1 MKSRFIKEEIRYT
14 GEQLHSLYAY
24 DTFGVTG
31 DSIVAFIG
39 AYDVSLRE
47 IVDLE
52 DLKSSKRLV
61 SPKMLHFIAEHFD
74 VDLEK
79 AILRQYLLIMIIK
92 EILNE
97 KMANLKITR
106 IGTDLFDN
114 DAKVAISTA
123 TASPVSS
130 LIHVGVNIVSQID
143 SPIRTKG
150 LADYKIDPV
159 AFAAE
164 VMDRYTKEIER
175 VSQARC
181 RIRWVE

>member
-1 MKSRFIKEEIRYT
+1 MRARFIKEEINYT

-24 DTFGVTG
+24 DTFGVAG
-31 DSIVAFIG
+31 DSIIAFIG
-39 AYDVSLRE
+39 AYDVSLKE

-52 DLKSSKRLV
+52 DLKTSKRFV

-92 EILNE
+92 ELFNE

-106 IGTDLFDN
+106 VGTDLQEN
-114 DAKVAISTA
+114 DAKIVVSTA

-130 LIHVGVNIVSQID
+130 LVHVGVNIITQPD
-143 SPIRTKG
+143 SPVKNKG
-150 LADYKIDPV
+150 LMDYKIDPV
-159 AFAAE
+159 TFATE
-164 VMDRYTKEIER
+164 VMERYTKEIER